1 MKKIY
6 AKKIYVKKIFRHDC
20 THQISTTSYIVQNFF
35 EVEGEE
41 EIVVIGKNSENPRT
55 VKILSST
62 DFRFSGDLKQLIK
75 DECNNEDIAEG
86 DLLIFIKQEDGF
98 LLEVVKRSE
107 DRYTILSDIL
117 QPDEEDRHFLLN
129 FDNDRELINKSH
141 QRIFFG
147 APGTGKSYK
156 LNKEAKEYFK
166 NFERVTFHP
175 NYTYG
180 NFIGAYKPFPVKT
193 GEIYTNNKEV
203 ESITYKYVPG
213 PFMKM
218 LIEALKNP
226 SENYLLIIEEINR
239 ANTAAVFG
247 DFFQLLDRTN
257 GESEYSICT
266 SEDMKVYLRQE
277 LEYLEEEAAEYII
290 EKLGTDFER
299 IILPNNLYIWA
310 TMNSS
315 DQGIMPLDTAFKRRW
330 EFEYL
335 GIDAAVNENQEGFD
349 NYRFRINS
357 TETVKWNDFRMKLNE
372 KLCKYIPE
380 DKLIGPY
387 FIPKSILDNS
397 STIEGIDKLTET
409 IGNKV
414 LMYLFEDAAKTF
426 KSELFEEGK
435 YSTYSM
441 LRDNFNNHALEI
453 FKEPFEI
460 ETFPL
465 NIQEETQ
472 NITENTEV

>member
-1 MKKIY
+1 MKI
-6 AKKIYVKKIFRHDC
+6 I
-20 THQISTTSYIVQNFF
+20 
-35 EVEGEE
+35 
-41 EIVVIGKNSENPRT
+41 
-55 VKILSST
+55 
-62 DFRFSGDLKQLIK
+62 
-75 DECNNEDIAEG
+75 
-86 DLLIFIKQEDGF
+86 
-98 LLEVVKRSE
+98 
-107 DRYTILSDIL
+107 
-117 QPDEEDRHFLLN
+117 
-129 FDNDRELINKSH
+129 
-141 QRIFFG
+141 
-147 APGTGKSYK
+147 
-156 LNKEAKEYFK
+156 
-166 NFERVTFHP
+166 
-175 NYTYG
+175 
-180 NFIGAYKPFPVKT
+180 
-193 GEIYTNNKEV
+193 
-203 ESITYKYVPG
+203 
-213 PFMKM
+213 
-218 LIEALKNP
+218 

-266 SEDMKVYLRQE
+266 SEDMKVYLSKE
-277 LEYLEEEAAEYII
+277 LECLEGEAGEYII
-290 EKLGTDFER
+290 EKLGANFER
-299 IILPNNLYIWA
+299 IILPKNLYIWA

-335 GIDAAVNENQEGFD
+335 GIDAAANENQEAFD

-357 TETVKWNDFRMKLNE
+357 TETVRWNDFRMKLNE

-387 FIPKSILDNS
+387 FISKSILDNS
-397 STIEGIDKLTET
+397 STIEGIDKLTEI

-426 KSELFEEGK
+426 KSELFKEGK
-435 YSTYSM
+435 YSTYSI

-465 NIQEETQ
+465 DIQEETQ
-472 NITENTEV
+472 NIFGNTEV

>member
-1 MKKIY
+1 MKKLYIKKIY
-6 AKKIYVKKIFRHDC
+6 PHDC
-20 THQISTTSYIVQNFF
+20 SRQISTTKYIVQNFF
-35 EVEGEE
+35 ESKGGEK
-41 EIVVIGKNSENPRT
+41 IVVKGKNSGNIEVVT
-55 VKILSST
+55 LYDTT
-62 DFRFSGDLKQLIK
+62 DIRFSADLKTLIK
-75 DECNNEDIAEG
+75 KECNNQDVTVN
-86 DLLIFIKQEDGF
+86 DLLIFTKKKNEI
-98 LLEVVKRSE
+98 LLEVVKSSD
-107 DRYTILSDIL
+107 DRYEILSDIL
-117 QPDEEDRHFLLN
+117 QDDRDDRHSLLN
-129 FDNDRELINKSH
+129 IYNDGELIEKSH

-156 LNKEAKEYFK
+156 LNKEAKEYFE

-180 NFIGAYKPFPVKT
+180 NFIGAYKPFPIKT
-193 GEIYTNNKEV
+193 GEMYTNNKEV

-213 PFMKM
+213 PFMKI
-218 LIEALKNP
+218 LISALKNP

-257 GESEYSICT
+257 GESEYSIYT
-266 SEDMKVYLRQE
+266 SEDMKVYLKQE
-277 LEYLEEEAAEYII
+277 LGSLEDEKVNYIT
-290 EKLGTDFER
+290 EKLGAEFER
-299 IILPNNLYIWA
+299 IILPKNFYIWA

-335 GIDAAVNENQEGFD
+335 GINAAVNENQEEF
-349 NYRFRINS
+349 NHYKFRINS
-357 TETVKWNDFRMKLNE
+357 TETVRWNDFRMKLNE

-387 FIPKSILDNS
+387 FISKSILDNS

-409 IGNKV
+409 IGNKL

-426 KSELFEEGK
+426 KSELFEEDK
-435 YSTYSM
+435 YSTYSI
-441 LRDNFNNHALEI
+441 LRDNFNNHALKI

-460 ETFPL
+460 ETFP
-465 NIQEETQ
+465 ISTQEEVQ
-472 NITENTEV
+472 NTTENMGE